1 MEMKIENL
9 VEDIYSTLEN
19 EHTISEDNL
28 SSFLKGIEKAVRDHM
43 ENKRDYTVNPRLR
56 MSSIG
61 KPLRRLWMELNHPNK
76 DTPPKGSTVIKFM
89 YGSILE
95 ELLILLTKE
104 AGHSVTD
111 EQKEVKLNGVTG
123 HMDCKI
129 DGEIVDVKSTS
140 DFAFRKFKFGTLE
153 NDDPFGYIGQIS
165 GYAMAE
171 GKNNGYFLAIN
182 KVTGEITLL
191 EIDDFGIINADKRI
205 DQIRKAVDDT
215 NPPSLCYSPVPD
227 GKSGNMRLNRNCVY
241 CPFKLECWKDLRVF
255 KYKDSLRYLS
265 TVVKEPNVPEVTDTY
280 T

>member
-1 MEMKIENL
+1 MKIETL

-19 EHTISEDNL
+19 KHKLSEDNL
-28 SSFLKGIEKAVRDHM
+28 SSFLKGIEKAIRDHV
-43 ENKRDYTVNPRLR
+43 ENERDNKARPTLR
-56 MSSIG
+56 MASIG
-61 KPLRRLWMELNHPNK
+61 KPLRRLWMELNHPKK
-76 DTPPKGSTVIKFM
+76 DVQHKGPMLIKFL

-95 ELLILLTKE
+95 ELLIFLTKE

-111 EQKEVKLNGVTG
+111 EQKEVTLNGVKG
-123 HMDCKI
+123 HIDCKI
-129 DGEIVDVKSTS
+129 DGEVVDVKSAS
-140 DFAFRKFKFGTLE
+140 DFAFRKFKLGTLE

-205 DQIRKAVDDT
+205 NQIRKAVEDT
-215 NPPSLCYSPVPD
+215 APPSLCYKPVAD

-241 CPFKLECWKDLRVF
+241 CPFKEECWKELRIF
-255 KYKDSLRYLS
+255 KYKDSLRYL
-265 TVVKEPNVPEVTDTY
+265 TKVVREPNVPEVTDTY
-280 T
+280 I

>member
-1 MEMKIENL
+1 MKIETL

-19 EHTISEDNL
+19 EHTLSEDNL
-28 SSFLKGIEKAVRDHM
+28 SSFLKGMEKVMREQM
-43 ENKRDYTVNPRLR
+43 ENRREYTDKPTLR

-61 KPLRRLWMELNHPNK
+61 KPTRRLWMEFNNSKK
-76 DTPPKGSTVIKFM
+76 DTPPKGSLLVKFL

-95 ELLILLTKE
+95 ELLIFLTRE

-111 EQKEVKLNGVTG
+111 EQKEVTLNGVKG
-123 HMDCKI
+123 HIDCKI
-129 DGEIVDVKSTS
+129 DGELVDVKSTS
-140 DFAFRKFKFGTLE
+140 DFAFRKFKLGTLE

-165 GYAMAE
+165 GYALAE

-191 EIDDFGIINADKRI
+191 EIDDFGIINANKRI
-205 DQIRKAVDDT
+205 DQIRKAVDDPV
-215 NPPSLCYSPVPD
+215 PPSLCYSPVPD

-241 CPFKLECWKDLRVF
+241 CPFKTDCWEDLRIF

-265 TVVKEPNVPEVTDTY
+265 KVIREPNVPEVTDIY
-280 T
+280 A

>member
-1 MEMKIENL
+1 MKIENL

-19 EHTISEDNL
+19 EHTISEENL
-28 SSFLKGIEKAVRDHM
+28 SSFLTGIEKSVRDHI
-43 ENKRDYTVNPRLR
+43 ENKRDFTTNPKLR

-61 KPLRRLWMELNHPNK
+61 KPLRRLWMELNHPKK
-76 DTPPKGSTVIKFM
+76 DMPPKGSTIIKFM

-111 EQKEVKLNGVTG
+111 EQKEVKLNGITG

-205 DQIRKAVDDT
+205 SQIRKAVDDT

-241 CPFKLECWKDLRVF
+241 CPFKSECWKDLRVF

-280 T
+280 I

>member
-1 MEMKIENL
+1 MKIETL

-19 EHTISEDNL
+19 EHTLSEDNL
-28 SSFLKGIEKAVRDHM
+28 SSFLKGMEKVMREQM
-43 ENKRDYTVNPRLR
+43 ENRREYTDKPTLR

-61 KPLRRLWMELNHPNK
+61 KPTRRLWMEFNNSKK
-76 DTPPKGSTVIKFM
+76 DTPPKGSLLVKFL

-95 ELLILLTKE
+95 ELLIFLTRE

-111 EQKEVKLNGVTG
+111 EQKEVTLNGVKG
-123 HMDCKI
+123 HIDCKI
-129 DGEIVDVKSTS
+129 DGELVDVKSTS
-140 DFAFRKFKFGTLE
+140 DFAFRKFKLGTLE

-165 GYAMAE
+165 GYALAE

-191 EIDDFGIINADKRI
+191 EIDDFGIINANKRI
-205 DQIRKAVDDT
+205 DQIRKAVDDPV
-215 NPPSLCYSPVPD
+215 PPSLCYSPVPD

-241 CPFKLECWKDLRVF
+241 CPFKTDCWEDLRIF

-265 TVVKEPNVPEVTDTY
+265 KVIREPNVPEVTDTY
-280 T
+280 A

>member
-1 MEMKIENL
+1 MKIETL

-19 EHTISEDNL
+19 KHKLSEDNL
-28 SSFLKGIEKAVRDHM
+28 SSFLKGIEKAIRDHV
-43 ENKRDYTVNPRLR
+43 ENERDNKARPTLR

-61 KPLRRLWMELNHPNK
+61 KPLRRLWMELNHPKK
-76 DTPPKGSTVIKFM
+76 DAQHKGPMLIKFL
-89 YGSILE
+89 YGSLLE
-95 ELLILLTKE
+95 ELLIFLTKE

-111 EQKEVKLNGVTG
+111 EQKEVTLNGVKG
-123 HMDCKI
+123 HIDCKI
-129 DGEIVDVKSTS
+129 DGEVVDVKSAS
-140 DFAFRKFKFGTLE
+140 DFAFRKFKLGTLE

-205 DQIRKAVDDT
+205 NQIREAVKET
-215 NPPSLCYSPVPD
+215 IPPSLCYRPVAD

-241 CPFKLECWKDLRVF
+241 CPFKEECWKDLRVF
-255 KYKDSLRYLS
+255 KYKDSLRYL
-265 TVVKEPNVPEVTDTY
+265 TKVVREPNVPEVTDTY
-280 T
+280 M

>member
-1 MEMKIENL
+1 MKIETL

-19 EHTISEDNL
+19 EHTLSEDNL
-28 SSFLKGIEKAVRDHM
+28 SSFLKGMEKVMREQM
-43 ENKRDYTVNPRLR
+43 ENRREYTDKPTLR

-61 KPLRRLWMELNHPNK
+61 KPTRRLWMEFNNSKK
-76 DTPPKGSTVIKFM
+76 DTPPKGSLLVKLL

-95 ELLILLTKE
+95 ELLIFLTRE

-111 EQKEVKLNGVTG
+111 EQKEVTLNGVKG
-123 HMDCKI
+123 HIDCKI
-129 DGEIVDVKSTS
+129 DGELVDVKSTS
-140 DFAFRKFKFGTLE
+140 DFAFRKFKLGTLE

-165 GYAMAE
+165 GYALAE

-191 EIDDFGIINADKRI
+191 EIDDFGIINANKRI
-205 DQIRKAVDDT
+205 DQIRKAVDDPV
-215 NPPSLCYSPVPD
+215 PPSLCYSPVPD

-241 CPFKLECWKDLRVF
+241 CPFKTDCWEDLRIF

-265 TVVKEPNVPEVTDTY
+265 KVIREPNVPEVTDTY
-280 T
+280 A